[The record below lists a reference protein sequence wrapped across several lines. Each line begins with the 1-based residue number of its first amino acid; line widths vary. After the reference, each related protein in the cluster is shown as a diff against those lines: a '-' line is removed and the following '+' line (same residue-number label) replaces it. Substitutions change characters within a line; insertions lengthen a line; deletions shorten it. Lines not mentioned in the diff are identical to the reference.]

1 MYNSPMKFLENL
13 QITEASKI
21 YLTGV
26 IFSIIALFV
35 ITAVVFLWL
44 FFDKINII
52 MSQPSNETY
61 AYFLL
66 IMGRILALITVFMII
81 PLGIYQIIS
90 KNKSKTDVII
100 SALAGAILTIFIFV
114 FFGGQMYVYQK
125 YSSGEL
131 SNSKL
136 FENPIL
142 ETRIYDSFMNR

>member
-1 MYNSPMKFLENL
+1 MKFLENL

>member
-1 MYNSPMKFLENL
+1 MYNDSMKFLENL